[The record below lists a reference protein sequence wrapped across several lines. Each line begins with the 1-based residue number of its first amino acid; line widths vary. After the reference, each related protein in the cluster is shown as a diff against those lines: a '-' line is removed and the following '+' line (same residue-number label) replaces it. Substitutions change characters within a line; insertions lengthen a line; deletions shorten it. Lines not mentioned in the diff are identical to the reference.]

1 MYMRNLAMW
10 RWIFFIGGMIFMS
23 LGISLTIKGR
33 WLGIAPW
40 DVLHVGLYQNFG
52 LTIGTWGIL
61 TGFIIIIVTALFL
74 KEWPRIG
81 TWLNMLLI
89 GLFIDLFNWLLPD
102 VSSTAGQT
110 IFFVL
115 GVIVLS
121 YGVGIYVSPNLGA
134 GPRDSLML
142 LFVDKFG
149 WSLRVVRTAI
159 EAVVTLLGFLL
170 GGPVGVGTIIVV
182 LLSGQIIQFALP
194 QCRKLLLK
202 ITRQGDEKALLHYKG
217 A

>member
-102 VSSTAGQT
+102 VSSTAVQT

-159 EAVVTLLGFLL
+159 EAIVTLFGFLL